1 MLATVLDKVRL
12 KKNTLL
18 NASAKA
24 LPFFNSPVTN
34 YLTSQNSSKLK
45 TASVEPSSITVLTK
59 NDIIINRTTLTT
71 VIMSICNMFSRARN
85 FIS

>member
-24 LPFFNSPVTN
+24 LPFFNNPVK
-34 YLTSQNSSKLK
+34 NSLIFQDPSKLK
-45 TASVEPSSITVLTK
+45 NVSVETSSITVVNNST
-59 NDIIINRTTLTT
+59 I
-71 VIMSICNMFSRARN
+71 SRC
-85 FIS
+85 